1 MQAQDVMT
9 ARVVSVSEDAPVHE
23 VLTELMKHRIS
34 AVPVVDEAQN
44 VVGIVSEGDL
54 LRPEAD
60 DRPHKERPS
69 WLQAV
74 FARGKVAFDK
84 TDGRTAGSV
93 MTRDVV
99 TVDVDTPLNEIAR
112 LLETHRI
119 KRVPVLCDGKL
130 AGIVSRANL
139 LHGLANA
146 IIEHHEPGAAKNREL
161 RQAIQK
167 SLLDRRE
174 LDTVLINV
182 TVNDGAVRLWGVIES
197 EEEKAAAE
205 GAVKAVP
212 GVKSLENNL
221 WLGPPSGIPI

>member
-9 ARVVSVSEDAPVHE
+9 TRVVSVSEDTPVHE

-34 AVPVVDEAQN
+34 AVPVVDDAQN

-60 DRPHKERPS
+60 DRPRKERPS
-69 WLQAV
+69 WLQTV
-74 FARGKVAFDK
+74 FAYGKVTFDK

-99 TVDVDTPLNEIAR
+99 TVDVDTPLNEIAL
-112 LLETHRI
+112 LLETHLI
-119 KRVPVLCDGKL
+119 KRVPVLRDGKL

-139 LHGLANA
+139 LHGLAYA

-167 SLLDRRE
+167 SLLDRHE

-182 TVNDGAVRLWGVIES
+182 TVNDGAVRLWGIIES
-197 EEEKAAAE
+197 EEERAAADR
-205 GAVKAVP
+205 AVKAVP
-212 GVKSLENNL
+212 GVKSVENNL